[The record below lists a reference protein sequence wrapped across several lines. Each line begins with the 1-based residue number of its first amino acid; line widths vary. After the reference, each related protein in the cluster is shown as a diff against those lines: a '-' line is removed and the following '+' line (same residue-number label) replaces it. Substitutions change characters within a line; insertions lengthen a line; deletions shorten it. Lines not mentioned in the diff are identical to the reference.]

1 VTARASRIGLQAP
14 DRFVARPALIGWGVL
29 GAAAIAASFAPL
41 LVQLGYAV
49 VAVGVIGMAH
59 GASDL
64 AIVERAR
71 RPAFLGLYGVV
82 SLACLWWWTAQP
94 AVALPLF
101 LLASAIHFALE
112 DAPSGTLTERAARG
126 VSLIATPAVVHST
139 ELRELLVIAGGPD
152 ALVPGLVTAM
162 TLIGGVTAGG
172 LMVLA
177 WQRRDMRLA
186 LGTLTLLA
194 FPPLIGF
201 SLGFLILH
209 ALPQTAIRQERIG
222 CRTTAGYVR
231 AVAPILLLAFVLAGV
246 VGALLLRVDA
256 SGVRALFAAIAA
268 LAVPHLLVTP
278 WFSGET
284 QPARLRAA

>member
-1 VTARASRIGLQAP
+1 MAAPSIGRPQS
-14 DRFVARPALIGWGVL
+14 DRSVAHGRLAALGWSVL
-29 GAAAIAASFAPL
+29 GVAAIVASFAPL
-41 LVQLGYAV
+41 LVQLGYAI

-64 AIVERAR
+64 AIVDRAR
-71 RPAFLGLYGVV
+71 RPGFLALYGVV
-82 SLACLWWWTAQP
+82 SLVCLWWWTAEP

-112 DAPSGTLTERAARG
+112 DAPSGTVAERAARG
-126 VSLIATPAVVHST
+126 VSLIATPAVLHRAS
-139 ELRELLVIAGGPD
+139 LHDLLVIAGGPD
-152 ALVPGLVTAM
+152 ALVQPLVTALAL
-162 TLIGGVTAGG
+162 TGGITAVA
-172 LMVLA
+172 LLLLA
-177 WQRRDMRLA
+177 WQRRDARLA
-186 LGTLTLLA
+186 TGTLALLV

-209 ALPQTAIRQERIG
+209 ALPQTAARQQRIG
-222 CRTTAGYVR
+222 CASTLDYVR

-246 VGALLLRVDA
+246 VGAVLLRVDE

-278 WFSGET
+278 WFAGE
-284 QPARLRAA
+284 PEAAHLRTA

>member
-1 VTARASRIGLQAP
+1 ML
-14 DRFVARPALIGWGVL
+14 DRPSVGWAAIGWSVL
-29 GAAAIAASFAPL
+29 GVAAVAAAFAPL

-64 AIVERAR
+64 AIVERSR
-71 RPAFLGLYGVV
+71 RPAFLVLYGAV
-82 SLACLWWWTAQP
+82 SLACLWWWTAEP

-112 DAPSGTLTERAARG
+112 DAPSGTLVERVARG
-126 VSLIATPAVVHST
+126 ASLIAAPAVIHAAP
-139 ELRELLVIAGGPD
+139 LRALLVVAGGPEP
-152 ALVPGLVTAM
+152 LVPTLVAGLALTGAVTAAA
-162 TLIGGVTAGG
+162 L
-172 LMVLA
+172 LVLA
-177 WQRRDMRLA
+177 ARRRDARLA
-186 LGTLTLLA
+186 WGTLALLI

-209 ALPQTAIRQERIG
+209 ALPQTAVRQERIG
-222 CRTTAGYVR
+222 CATTVDYVR
-231 AVAPILLLAFVLAGV
+231 TVAPILLLAFVLAGV
-246 VGALLLRVDA
+246 VGAVLLRVDA

-278 WFSGET
+278 WFAGKT
-284 QPARLRAA
+284 GAARLRTA

>member
-1 VTARASRIGLQAP
+1 M
-14 DRFVARPALIGWGVL
+14 ARPQTIGWCAL
-29 GAAAIAASFAPL
+29 GAAAVAVSFAPL

-71 RPAFLGLYGVV
+71 RPAFLVLYGIV

-112 DAPSGTLTERAARG
+112 DAPWGTLTERAARG
-126 VSLIATPAVVHST
+126 VSLIATPAVIHRGQLSDV
-139 ELRELLVIAGGPD
+139 LVIAGGPGE
-152 ALVPGLVTAM
+152 LVTPLVTA
-162 TLIGGVTAGG
+162 LALAGG
-172 LMVLA
+172 LGAAALLVLA
-177 WQRRDMRLA
+177 WQRRDVRLA
-186 LGTLTLLA
+186 CGTLALLV

-209 ALPQTAIRQERIG
+209 ALPQTAVRQQRIG
-222 CRTTAGYVR
+222 CATTTGYVR

-246 VGALLLRVDA
+246 VAAVLLRVDA

-278 WFSGET
+278 WFAGE
-284 QPARLRAA
+284 PEAGRLRTA